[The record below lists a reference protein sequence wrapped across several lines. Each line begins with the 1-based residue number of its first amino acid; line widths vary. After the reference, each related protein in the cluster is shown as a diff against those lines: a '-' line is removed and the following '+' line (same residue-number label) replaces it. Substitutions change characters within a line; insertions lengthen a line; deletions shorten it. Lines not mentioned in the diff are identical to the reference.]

1 MVTYQLREK
10 VEGKESSV
18 QVVIANIFSN
28 HKRLK
33 IGIGVSIKP
42 EEFGSKGTFDQETGK
57 LKDNFIY
64 RKDFINKSKRPS
76 TIVLKNRIEIIESCI
91 TETRSSFVKK
101 GRILTTDEFRVVFDE
116 FRVNKG
122 ISVLTKV
129 KIMNLK

>member
-64 RKDFINKSKRPS
+64 RKDFINKSKRP
-76 TIVLKNRIEIIESCI
+76 
-91 TETRSSFVKK
+91 
-101 GRILTTDEFRVVFDE
+101 
-116 FRVNKG
+116 
-122 ISVLTKV
+122 
-129 KIMNLK
+129 